1 MPRIETKRAPARSG
15 VRMVRVEAGGRAE
28 EEFDRSLTSTGK
40 KLNEIRRYVDDHP
53 ELRSPFH
60 HVPASPGVAGVA
72 ANFVL
77 HVSQLIDRDGAWRSR
92 RVPAQPGLRPSANQ
106 QVP

>member
-1 MPRIETKRAPARSG
+1 
-15 VRMVRVEAGGRAE
+15 
-28 EEFDRSLTSTGK
+28 
-40 KLNEIRRYVDDHP
+40 VDEHA

-60 HVPASPGVAGVA
+60 HVPVNPGVAGVA

-77 HVSQLIDRDGAWRSR
+77 HVSQLIDSDRAWRSR
-92 RVPAQPGLRPSANQ
+92 SVHAQPGLRTPANQ